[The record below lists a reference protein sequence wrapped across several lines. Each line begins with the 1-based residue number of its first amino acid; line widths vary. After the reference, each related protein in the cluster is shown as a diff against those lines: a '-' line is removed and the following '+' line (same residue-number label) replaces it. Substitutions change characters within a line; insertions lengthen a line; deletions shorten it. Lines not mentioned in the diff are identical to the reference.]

1 MTSVL
6 PLWPLAISYTST
18 RAALAN
24 TVSEIVWGIRLESWA
39 LSPSAPYLS
48 SLFLQQVQAI
58 FELSALAMS

>member
-24 TVSEIVWGIRLESWA
+24 TVSEIVWGIRLER
-39 LSPSAPYLS
+39 
-48 SLFLQQVQAI
+48 
-58 FELSALAMS
+58 